1 MEKKENLNFGEAI
14 EALKQG
20 KCVARKGWN
29 GKGMCLW
36 LNKGSHQSNI
46 LLEDVNTEGVSID
59 LFERGDEDTVTRLPN
74 INMKT
79 ASGSTV
85 TGWLASQTDMLA
97 EDWEIVE

>member
-1 MEKKENLNFGEAI
+1 MKYLTFGEAI

-20 KCVARKGWN
+20 KAVARSGWN
-29 GKGMCLW
+29 GKSMSIF
-36 LNKGSHQSNI
+36 LNKGSYCFPDKPI
-46 LLEDVNTEGVSID
+46 DYFFIEGVSSK
-59 LFERGDEDTVTRLPN
+59 LFENGDNGTVTRLPN

-97 EDWEIVE
+97 EDWLIVE